1 MRNKI
6 RQFRKQRGL
15 TLAGL
20 GAAIGLTPQSVS
32 RIENGKMRLST
43 GWMEKI
49 AAALNVSP
57 VDLLDTGQP
66 GGAELIAEIGHNG
79 VCETVAPQPF
89 RISLPGPEGRV
100 VRVAQSCGPY
110 QAGEYLVCV
119 RLPRA
124 RHEEALGQD
133 CLVELPSG
141 ERHLCRVVTREAHPR
156 KGETFTLSGLASGSW
171 VLKNQRAAWIAPVR
185 MRLQFTG

>member
-6 RQFRKQRGL
+6 RHFRKQRGL
-15 TLAGL
+15 TLAAL
-20 GAAIGLTPQSVS
+20 GAAIGLTPPSVS

-49 AAALNVSP
+49 AAALNVGP
-57 VDLLDTGQP
+57 ADLLESSP
-66 GGAELIAEIGHNG
+66 AGGAELIGEIGG
-79 VCETVAPQPF
+79 AGLCESMPPQPF
-89 RISLPGPEGRV
+89 RLALPGPESRV
-100 VRVAQSCGPY
+100 VHLSQPCGAY
-110 QAGEYLVCV
+110 RRGEYLLCA

-124 RHEEALGQD
+124 RHEEALTLD

-141 ERHLCRVVTREAHPR
+141 ERHLCRVVTRKAHPR
-156 KGETFTLSGLASGSW
+156 KGEIFTLSGLASGSW
-171 VLKNQRAAWIAPVR
+171 VLKNQRVAWIAPVR